1 MASTQPLKNKDG
13 RVYAY
18 QIKVFRGRDAN
29 KKQLKPY
36 SEVWRIPEGMNHP
49 RTIKKELEKEAARF
63 ELECKAGVRKVIF
76 DEDTISLCR
85 YSDLTDMDRKP
96 DAFTRFDRRVDFPN
110 CTIMG
115 RVMSVHRSMCPNEKF
130 GGRTGVNY
138 TMSEISP
145 AVAGKWQRSS
155 QNNSDHWVFLS
166 KNCFSEKK

>member
-63 ELECKAGVRKVIF
+63 
-76 DEDTISLCR
+76 
-85 YSDLTDMDRKP
+85 
-96 DAFTRFDRRVDFPN
+96 
-110 CTIMG
+110 
-115 RVMSVHRSMCPNEKF
+115 
-130 GGRTGVNY
+130 
-138 TMSEISP
+138 
-145 AVAGKWQRSS
+145 
-155 QNNSDHWVFLS
+155 
-166 KNCFSEKK
+166 